1 MANCDILGNFVKDM
15 ASTDDGAISDDFINN
30 LPDYGGAIVFY
41 VMVDHRSYD
50 FIDTV
55 IDCGILLIT
64 AISRILI
71 GWWIHLSSSYKCS
84 SIVNK
89 VTVRSWD

>member
-71 GWWIHLSSSYKCS
+71 GW
-84 SIVNK
+84 
-89 VTVRSWD
+89 